1 MERNEDL
8 INSNM
13 PHIEKAQ
20 YSAYRKAQLISML
33 EEQHS
38 TLAAMKRVFYTE
50 TNELRERLMALNT
63 ENSFLKDALKQK
75 EAEACEPSQSEAALR
90 EKLRPLLEKLTL
102 KHNAELDALRL
113 EYRNL
118 KERLLT
124 TETALN
130 EMRVKAGSLL
140 TKKKTAEEALIRLQ
154 AENIKL
160 SQALN
165 DEEALVKHAKTLDF
179 AEAGGELSQK
189 ALYAKL
195 DEYKAAL
202 RASIKL
208 AGRQEETIKTLNEE
222 LEESEAA
229 FISLRKEQAERLKG
243 IRQQI
248 EQLDALLE
256 PPIEQQA
263 QSCIKQF
270 PLPKKT

>member
-8 INSNM
+8 TNSNM
-13 PHIEKAQ
+13 PHVEKAQ
-20 YSAYRKAQLISML
+20 YSSYRKAQLISML
-33 EEQHS
+33 ENQHS

-75 EAEACEPSQSEAALR
+75 EAEVCEPSQSEAALR

-113 EYRNL
+113 EYRSL

-124 TETALN
+124 TETALSD
-130 EMRVKAGSLL
+130 MRVKAGSLL
-140 TKKKTAEEALIRLQ
+140 TKKKAAEEALIRLQ
-154 AENIKL
+154 AENLKL
-160 SQALN
+160 SKALN

-189 ALYAKL
+189 ALYVKL

-208 AGRQEETIKTLNEE
+208 AERQEETIKTLNEE
-222 LEESEAA
+222 LKESEAA
-229 FISLRKEQAERLKG
+229 FIALRKEQSERLKG
-243 IRQQI
+243 IRHQV
-248 EQLDALLE
+248 EQLNALLE

-263 QSCIKQF
+263 QSSIKQF